1 MATTVNLKLKNI
13 DLPLDTLQKLSLLAI
28 SQGKSLKRYIESL
41 LIAKAES
48 VSVEINENPS
58 PTGDEW
64 FNDQENTDS
73 IKRGISEFEAGKGLV
88 YTTDEIKSLLGL

>member
-1 MATTVNLKLKNI
+1 MATTVNLKRKNI

-64 FNDQENTDS
+64 FNDPENTDS
-73 IKRGISEFEAGKGLV
+73 IKRGISEFEAGKGRV